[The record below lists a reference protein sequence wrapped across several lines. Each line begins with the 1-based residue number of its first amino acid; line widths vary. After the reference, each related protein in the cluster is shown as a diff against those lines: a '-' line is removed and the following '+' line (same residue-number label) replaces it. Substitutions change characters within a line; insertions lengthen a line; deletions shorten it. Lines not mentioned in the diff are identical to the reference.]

1 MSARGRRGRARGG
14 NDARE
19 GRAAEGPA
27 AAGEPVALEVDVH
40 LALGAFTLA
49 PTLATTSRRVALFGA
64 SGSGKSLTLEVIAGL
79 ARPDAGVVR
88 LGGETLFDAATQRN
102 VPPQG
107 RRIGYVPQRFHLFPH
122 MSVAAN
128 IAYALRPGR
137 SDRARVAELLEVVGL
152 TAVADRLPARI
163 SGGQQQRVAFARA
176 LAAEPRL
183 LLLDEPFASLDDIVR
198 TRLRRYTSELLRTIG
213 TPSLLVSHNL
223 VEATMLADTLAVM
236 NAGRIVQVG
245 AGDDIM
251 LRPADAYV
259 AELAGMTNLLEGRV
273 RRAEGRQMLVEWGGE
288 LLRAPANGAA
298 PGDRVTLGIRPEHV
312 LLPPLDAVGE
322 GTVHAVLDATLQ
334 EGLDRRVTLRTRT
347 GAALEM
353 LLSERIFHRYDLALG
368 RSVAVRLEP
377 HHLWPVAPAAGGPA
391 AES

>member
-1 MSARGRRGRARGG
+1 
-14 NDARE
+14 
-19 GRAAEGPA
+19 
-27 AAGEPVALEVDVH
+27 
-40 LALGAFTLA
+40 
-49 PTLATTSRRVALFGA
+49 
-64 SGSGKSLTLEVIAGL
+64 
-79 ARPDAGVVR
+79 
-88 LGGETLFDAATQRN
+88 
-102 VPPQG
+102 
-107 RRIGYVPQRFHLFPH
+107 
-122 MSVAAN
+122 
-128 IAYALRPGR
+128 
-137 SDRARVAELLEVVGL
+137 
-152 TAVADRLPARI
+152 
-163 SGGQQQRVAFARA
+163 
-176 LAAEPRL
+176 
-183 LLLDEPFASLDDIVR
+183 
-198 TRLRRYTSELLRTIG
+198 
-213 TPSLLVSHNL
+213 
-223 VEATMLADTLAVM
+223 
-236 NAGRIVQVG
+236 
-245 AGDDIM
+245 
-251 LRPADAYV
+251 
-259 AELAGMTNLLEGRV
+259 MTNLLEGRV